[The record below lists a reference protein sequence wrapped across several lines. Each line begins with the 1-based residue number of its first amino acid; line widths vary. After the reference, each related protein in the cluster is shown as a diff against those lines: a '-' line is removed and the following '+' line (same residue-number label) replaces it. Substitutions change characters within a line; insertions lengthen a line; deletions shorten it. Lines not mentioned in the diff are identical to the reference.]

1 MQTLL
6 QDFRYAIR
14 TMASNRAFTAV
25 ALFVLALGIAANT
38 VIFSVV
44 NAVLLRAL
52 PFPDADRIVMV
63 FESDLQRHTE
73 EAVAAANF
81 IDWRD
86 QSQVFESIA
95 TYREE
100 SFNLTGADRPER
112 VAGVISTAGLFPALA
127 MKPILGRVFQSD
139 DENRGI
145 GRVAVISR
153 SLWERRFGA
162 DPNVQGQ
169 KLIANGEPLTVIG
182 VMPGEFKFPEQ
193 AELWIPP
200 KQVVPEHVLTPNV
213 NMATNRDS
221 HYLAAV
227 ARVKPGISLAQAK
240 TDIDAVAARMAEQDP
255 ANNSGRGAKLM
266 PLREHEVG
274 DIRATLLVLFG
285 AVGFVLLIACAN
297 VANLLLA
304 RATTRQKEIAIRT
317 ALGASRSRLVRQLLT
332 ESVVLSI
339 VGGGLGLLL
348 AMWGIHSLVAILP
361 ASIHGAK
368 DIGLD
373 GTVLAFV
380 LIVSLAT
387 GLLFGLVPAMQATKS
402 DLNESLK
409 EGGRGGTAG
418 ARRNRARGLLVVSEI
433 ALSLVLL
440 IGAGLMIRSF
450 IRLEQVNPGFDARNV
465 LTMRLSLPSA
475 QYSELRKRAS
485 FFQQVIARIQS
496 VPGVESAAA
505 ISRLPLTPGNSGRG
519 LTIEGFQS
527 DASGNGPNADYRVIS
542 PEYFKTMGISLIK
555 GRVFTER
562 DNTQA
567 SDAVIVNRT
576 LAERFFAGED
586 PLGKRMSIGSKD
598 DPMMQVVGVVE
609 DVRHFGLDS
618 QARPEFYVPYEKD
631 PWPFMT
637 IVVRGGSDPKSL
649 AGAMRSEVWAVDGDL
664 PIPDIRTI
672 DQLLSDSV
680 ARRRFNMLLLAI
692 FGGVALVLAAVGI
705 YGVMSYSVTQ
715 RSHEIGI
722 RMALGANQSDVLKL
736 VVGQGM
742 TLALIG
748 VGIGLTAAFALTRV
762 MASLLFSVGATD
774 PLTFAVISVL
784 LTGVA
789 LGACFVPARRA
800 TKVDPMIALRYE

>member
-1 MQTLL
+1 MQTFL

-14 TMASNRAFTAV
+14 AMASNRAFTVVAV
-25 ALFVLALGIAANT
+25 LVLALGIAANT

-44 NAVLLRAL
+44 NAVLLRSL
-52 PFPDADRIVMV
+52 PFPDADRIVRV
-63 FESDLQRHTE
+63 FESDLQRHSE
-73 EAVAAANF
+73 DAIAAANF

-86 QSQVFESIA
+86 QTRVFESIA

-112 VAGVISTAGLFPALA
+112 VSGVISTAALFPALGV
-127 MKPILGRVFQSD
+127 KPMLGRVFQTE
-139 DENRGI
+139 DENRGG

-162 DPNVQGQ
+162 DPNVVGQ
-169 KLIANGEPLTVIG
+169 KLIANGEPLTLVG
-182 VMPGEFKFPEQ
+182 VMPGEFTFPEQ

-200 KQVVPEHVLTPNV
+200 KQVIPEHVLTPNV

-227 ARVKPGISLAQAK
+227 ARLKSGVTLAEAK

-255 ANNSGRGAKLM
+255 NNNMGRGAKLVS
-266 PLREHEVG
+266 LRESEVG

-317 ALGASRSRLVRQLLT
+317 ALGASRSRLVRQLMT
-332 ESVVLSI
+332 ESVALSI
-339 VGGGLGLLL
+339 AGGGLGLLL
-348 AMWGIHSLVAILP
+348 AMWGIHSTVAILP
-361 ASIHGAK
+361 ASIYGAK
-368 DIGLD
+368 DIGID
-373 GTVLAFV
+373 GMVLAFV
-380 LIVSLAT
+380 LIVSLTT
-387 GLLFGLVPAMQATKS
+387 GLVFGLVPALQATKS

-409 EGGRGGTAG
+409 EGGRGGSAG

-450 IRLEQVNPGFDARNV
+450 IRLEQVNPGFNAHNV
-465 LTMRLSLPSA
+465 LTMRLTLPQA
-475 QYSELRKRAS
+475 QYSDVRKRAS
-485 FFQQVIARIQS
+485 FYQQVIERLQS

-519 LTIEGFQS
+519 LTIEGFQN
-527 DASGNGPNADYRVIS
+527 DAAGNGPNADYRVIS
-542 PEYFKTMGISLIK
+542 PDYFKVMGIPLIK
-555 GRVFTER
+555 GRVFTDR
-562 DNTQA
+562 DNTRA
-567 SDAVIVNRT
+567 SDAVVINRT
-576 LAERFFAGED
+576 MGERYFPGED

-598 DPMMQVVGVVE
+598 DPMMQIIGVVD

-618 QARPEFYVPYEKD
+618 QPRPEFYVPYEKD

-637 IVVRGGSDPKSL
+637 MIVRGGSDPKVL
-649 AGAMRSEVWAVDGDL
+649 AGPMRSEVWAVDGDL

-715 RSHEIGI
+715 RSREIGI
-722 RMALGANQSDVLKL
+722 RMALGAKQSDVLKL

-748 VGIGLTAAFALTRV
+748 VGIGLAAAFALTRV

-774 PLTFAVISVL
+774 PLTFAAISVL